1 MDALAADFCPPKKTI
16 VETIAAAPSRH
27 ARFCF
32 SFSLSSE
39 DDSDEDATIEKHASF
54 ALFLFD
60 DDDDA
65 LLLMMKI
72 LLLPVGFCSRLEDD
86 DRIIHLSFFEEEES
100 LKEEEEE
107 PTKAD
112 TKAALLLIE
121 DIIEFAFFARSDGIH
136 ERDTTTTLKQ
146 LSDPFLCSLSGFLF
160 SNGVVL
166 LNPNSHKT
174 LNKKNSSY
182 CVYSYTY
189 RGTKNRERSE
199 RARDITR
206 SRFVVLILLLL
217 QNKRF

>member
-16 VETIAAAPSRH
+16 VETIAAAPSRL

-60 DDDDA
+60 DDDDFA

-72 LLLPVGFCSRLEDD
+72 LLPVGFCSRLEDD
-86 DRIIHLSFFEEEES
+86 DRIIHLSFFFEEEES

-112 TKAALLLIE
+112 TKAALLLIVE

-146 LSDPFLCSLSGFLF
+146 LSDPFLCSLSGFSL

-166 LNPNSHKT
+166 LNPNSYKT
-174 LNKKNSSY
+174 LNKK
-182 CVYSYTY
+182 
-189 RGTKNRERSE
+189 K
-199 RARDITR
+199 
-206 SRFVVLILLLL
+206 FFL
-217 QNKRF
+217 

>member
-16 VETIAAAPSRH
+16 VETIAAAPSRL

-60 DDDDA
+60 DDDDFA

-72 LLLPVGFCSRLEDD
+72 LLPVGFCSRLEDD
-86 DRIIHLSFFEEEES
+86 DRIIHFFEES

-112 TKAALLLIE
+112 TKAAALLLIVE

-174 LNKKNSSY
+174 LNKK
-182 CVYSYTY
+182 
-189 RGTKNRERSE
+189 
-199 RARDITR
+199 
-206 SRFVVLILLLL
+206 FLL
-217 QNKRF
+217 QRRS

>member
-16 VETIAAAPSRH
+16 VETIAAAPSRL

-39 DDSDEDATIEKHASF
+39 DDSDEDATIEKHVSF
-54 ALFLFD
+54 ALFLFDD

-72 LLLPVGFCSRLEDD
+72 LLPVGFCSRLEDD
-86 DRIIHLSFFEEEES
+86 DRIIHLSFFEEES

-112 TKAALLLIE
+112 TKAALLLIVE

-136 ERDTTTTLKQ
+136 ERDTTTTQ
-146 LSDPFLCSLSGFLF
+146 TTLSDPFLCSLSGFLF
-160 SNGVVL
+160 SQWSCAL
-166 LNPNSHKT
+166 KP
-174 LNKKNSSY
+174 
-182 CVYSYTY
+182 
-189 RGTKNRERSE
+189 
-199 RARDITR
+199 
-206 SRFVVLILLLL
+206 
-217 QNKRF
+217 

>member
-16 VETIAAAPSRH
+16 VETIAAAPSRL

-32 SFSLSSE
+32 SFSLSTE
-39 DDSDEDATIEKHASF
+39 DDSDEDATIEKHVSF

-72 LLLPVGFCSRLEDD
+72 LLPVGFCSRLEDD
-86 DRIIHLSFFEEEES
+86 DRIIHLSFFEEES
-100 LKEEEEE
+100 KEEEEE

-121 DIIEFAFFARSDGIH
+121 DIIEFAFFARSDSIH
-136 ERDTTTTLKQ
+136 ERDTTTTQTTLRSLFVQ
-146 LSDPFLCSLSGFLF
+146 PFGFFF

-174 LNKKNSSY
+174 LNKKILL
-182 CVYSYTY
+182 TAFTLTHIAAQ
-189 RGTKNRERSE
+189 RTEREV
-199 RARDITR
+199 RARDITHT
-206 SRFVVLILLLL
+206 RFVVLILLLL

>member
-16 VETIAAAPSRH
+16 VETIAAAPSRL

-39 DDSDEDATIEKHASF
+39 DDSEEDATIEKHASF

-72 LLLPVGFCSRLEDD
+72 LLPVGFCSRLEDD
-86 DRIIHLSFFEEEES
+86 DRIIHLSFFEES

>member
-16 VETIAAAPSRH
+16 VETIAAAPSRL

-39 DDSDEDATIEKHASF
+39 DDSDEDATIEKHVSF

-65 LLLMMKI
+65 LLLMMRI
-72 LLLPVGFCSRLEDD
+72 LLPVGFCSRLEDD
-86 DRIIHLSFFEEEES
+86 DRINHLSFFEEESKE
-100 LKEEEEE
+100 EEEEE

-121 DIIEFAFFARSDGIH
+121 DIIEFAFFALAMVFTR
-136 ERDTTTTLKQ
+136 ETPTTTHTTLRSLFVQ
-146 LSDPFLCSLSGFLF
+146 PFGFFF
-160 SNGVVL
+160 SNGGVL
-166 LNPNSHKT
+166 LNPHSHET

-182 CVYSYTY
+182 YCVYSHTH

-199 RARDITR
+199 SAREI
-206 SRFVVLILLLL
+206 
-217 QNKRF
+217 

>member
-16 VETIAAAPSRH
+16 VETIAAAPSRL

-39 DDSDEDATIEKHASF
+39 DDSDEDATIEKDFSF
-54 ALFLFD
+54 ELLF

-65 LLLMMKI
+65 LLLMKI
-72 LLLPVGFCSRLEDD
+72 LLPVGFCSRLEDD
-86 DRIIHLSFFEEEES
+86 DRIIHLSFFEEESKE
-100 LKEEEEE
+100 EEEEE

-166 LNPNSHKT
+166 LNPN
-174 LNKKNSSY
+174 
-182 CVYSYTY
+182 
-189 RGTKNRERSE
+189 
-199 RARDITR
+199 
-206 SRFVVLILLLL
+206 
-217 QNKRF
+217 

>member
-16 VETIAAAPSRH
+16 VETIAAAPSRL

-39 DDSDEDATIEKHASF
+39 DDSDEDATIEKHVSF
-54 ALFLFD
+54 VLFLF

-65 LLLMMKI
+65 LLLMKI
-72 LLLPVGFCSRLEDD
+72 LLPVGFCSRLEDD
-86 DRIIHLSFFEEEES
+86 DRIIHLSFFEES

-146 LSDPFLCSLSGFLF
+146 LSDPFLCSLSGFFF
-160 SNGVVL
+160 SMEL
-166 LNPNSHKT
+166 CS
-174 LNKKNSSY
+174 
-182 CVYSYTY
+182 
-189 RGTKNRERSE
+189 
-199 RARDITR
+199 
-206 SRFVVLILLLL
+206 
-217 QNKRF
+217 

>member
-16 VETIAAAPSRH
+16 VETIAAAPSRL

-39 DDSDEDATIEKHASF
+39 DDSDEDATIEKHVSF

-65 LLLMMKI
+65 LLLMMRI
-72 LLLPVGFCSRLEDD
+72 LLPVGFCSRLEDD
-86 DRIIHLSFFEEEES
+86 DRIVHLSFFEEES
-100 LKEEEEE
+100 KEEEEE

-121 DIIEFAFFARSDGIH
+121 DIIEFAFFALAMVFTR
-136 ERDTTTTLKQ
+136 ERHQQQRTQ
-146 LSDPFLCSLSGFLF
+146 LSDPFLCSLSGFF
-160 SNGVVL
+160 SPNGGVL
-166 LNPNSHKT
+166 LNPHSHET

-182 CVYSYTY
+182 CVYSHTH

-199 RARDITR
+199 SAREI
-206 SRFVVLILLLL
+206 
-217 QNKRF
+217 

>member
-16 VETIAAAPSRH
+16 VETIAAAPSRL

-39 DDSDEDATIEKHASF
+39 DDSDEDATIEKHVSF
-54 ALFLFD
+54 VLFLF

-65 LLLMMKI
+65 LLLMKI
-72 LLLPVGFCSRLEDD
+72 LLPVGFCSRLEDD

-136 ERDTTTTLKQ
+136 ERDTTTTQTTLGSLFVQPFGFSFLQWSCALK
-146 LSDPFLCSLSGFLF
+146 P
-160 SNGVVL
+160 
-166 LNPNSHKT
+166 
-174 LNKKNSSY
+174 
-182 CVYSYTY
+182 
-189 RGTKNRERSE
+189 
-199 RARDITR
+199 
-206 SRFVVLILLLL
+206 
-217 QNKRF
+217 

>member
-16 VETIAAAPSRH
+16 VETIAAAPSRL

-60 DDDDA
+60 DDDDFA

-72 LLLPVGFCSRLEDD
+72 LLPVGFCSRLEDD
-86 DRIIHLSFFEEEES
+86 DRIIHLSFFEEES
-100 LKEEEEE
+100 KEEE

-112 TKAALLLIE
+112 TKKAALLLIVE

-146 LSDPFLCSLSGFLF
+146 LSDPFLCSLSGFL
-160 SNGVVL
+160 SPNGVVL
-166 LNPNSHKT
+166 LNPNLYKT

-199 RARDITR
+199 RVRDITH

>member
-16 VETIAAAPSRH
+16 VETIAAAPSRL

-39 DDSDEDATIEKHASF
+39 DDSDEDATIEKHVSF

-65 LLLMMKI
+65 LLLMMRI
-72 LLLPVGFCSRLEDD
+72 LLPVGFCSRLEDD
-86 DRIIHLSFFEEEES
+86 DRIVHLSFFEEES
-100 LKEEEEE
+100 KEEEEE

-121 DIIEFAFFARSDGIH
+121 DIIEFAFFALAMVFTR
-136 ERDTTTTLKQ
+136 ERHQQQRTQ
-146 LSDPFLCSLSGFLF
+146 LSDPFLCSLSGFFF
-160 SNGVVL
+160 SNGGVL
-166 LNPNSHKT
+166 LNPHSHET

-182 CVYSYTY
+182 YCVYSHTH

-199 RARDITR
+199 SAREI
-206 SRFVVLILLLL
+206 
-217 QNKRF
+217 

>member
-16 VETIAAAPSRH
+16 VETIAAAPSRL

-54 ALFLFD
+54 ALFLFDD

-121 DIIEFAFFARSDGIH
+121 DIIEFAFFALAMVFTR
-136 ERDTTTTLKQ
+136 ERHQQQRTQ
-146 LSDPFLCSLSGFLF
+146 LSDPFLCSLSGFF
-160 SNGVVL
+160 SPMEVC
-166 LNPNSHKT
+166 S
-174 LNKKNSSY
+174 
-182 CVYSYTY
+182 
-189 RGTKNRERSE
+189 
-199 RARDITR
+199 
-206 SRFVVLILLLL
+206 
-217 QNKRF
+217 

>member
-16 VETIAAAPSRH
+16 VETIAAAPSRL

-39 DDSDEDATIEKHASF
+39 DDSDEDATIEKHVSF

-65 LLLMMKI
+65 LLLMMRI
-72 LLLPVGFCSRLEDD
+72 LLPVGFCSRLEDD
-86 DRIIHLSFFEEEES
+86 DRIVHLSFFEEES
-100 LKEEEEE
+100 KEEEEE

-121 DIIEFAFFARSDGIH
+121 DIIEFAFFALAMVFTR
-136 ERDTTTTLKQ
+136 ETPTTTRKQ
-146 LSDPFLCSLSGFLF
+146 LSDPFLCSLSGFF
-160 SNGVVL
+160 SPNGGVL
-166 LNPNSHKT
+166 LNPHSHET

-182 CVYSYTY
+182 CVYSHTH

-199 RARDITR
+199 SAREI
-206 SRFVVLILLLL
+206 
-217 QNKRF
+217 

>member
-16 VETIAAAPSRH
+16 VETIAAAPSRL

-39 DDSDEDATIEKHASF
+39 DDSDEDATIEKHVSF

-72 LLLPVGFCSRLEDD
+72 LLPVGFCSRLEDD
-86 DRIIHLSFFEEEES
+86 DRIIHLSFFEEES

-121 DIIEFAFFARSDGIH
+121 DIIEFAFFARSDSIH
-136 ERDTTTTLKQ
+136 ERDTTTTQTTLRSLFVQPFGFSFLQWSCALK
-146 LSDPFLCSLSGFLF
+146 P
-160 SNGVVL
+160 
-166 LNPNSHKT
+166 
-174 LNKKNSSY
+174 
-182 CVYSYTY
+182 
-189 RGTKNRERSE
+189 
-199 RARDITR
+199 
-206 SRFVVLILLLL
+206 
-217 QNKRF
+217 

>member
-16 VETIAAAPSRH
+16 VETIAAAPSRL

-39 DDSDEDATIEKHASF
+39 DDSDEDATIEKHVSF
-54 ALFLFD
+54 VLFLF

-65 LLLMMKI
+65 LLLMKI
-72 LLLPVGFCSRLEDD
+72 LLPVGFCSRLEDD
-86 DRIIHLSFFEEEES
+86 DRIIHLSFFEES

-121 DIIEFAFFARSDGIH
+121 DIIEFAFFALAMVFTR
-136 ERDTTTTLKQ
+136 ERHQQQRTQ
-146 LSDPFLCSLSGFLF
+146 LSDPFLCSLSGFF
-160 SNGVVL
+160 SPNGGVL
-166 LNPNSHKT
+166 LNPHSHET

-182 CVYSYTY
+182 CVYSHTH

-199 RARDITR
+199 SAREI
-206 SRFVVLILLLL
+206 
-217 QNKRF
+217 

>member
-16 VETIAAAPSRH
+16 VETIAAAPSRL

-39 DDSDEDATIEKHASF
+39 DDSDEDATIEKHVSF

-60 DDDDA
+60 DDDDFA

-72 LLLPVGFCSRLEDD
+72 LLPVGFCSRLEDD
-86 DRIIHLSFFEEEES
+86 DRIIHLSFFFEEES

-112 TKAALLLIE
+112 TKAALLLIVE

-146 LSDPFLCSLSGFLF
+146 LSVPFLCSLSGFLF

-174 LNKKNSSY
+174 LNKKFSSSKKELKS
-182 CVYSYTY
+182 VYSYTY
-189 RGTKNRERSE
+189 HRHKEQRE
-199 RARDITR
+199 
-206 SRFVVLILLLL
+206 
-217 QNKRF
+217 K

>member
-16 VETIAAAPSRH
+16 VETIAAAPSRL

-72 LLLPVGFCSRLEDD
+72 LLPVGFCSRLEDD

-112 TKAALLLIE
+112 TKKAALLLIVE

-160 SNGVVL
+160 
-166 LNPNSHKT
+166 
-174 LNKKNSSY
+174 
-182 CVYSYTY
+182 
-189 RGTKNRERSE
+189 
-199 RARDITR
+199 
-206 SRFVVLILLLL
+206 L
-217 QNKRF
+217 QWSCALKP

>member
-16 VETIAAAPSRH
+16 VETIAAAPSRL

-39 DDSDEDATIEKHASF
+39 DDSDEDATIEKHVFSF
-54 ALFLFD
+54 ALFLFDD

-72 LLLPVGFCSRLEDD
+72 LLPVGFCSRLEDD
-86 DRIIHLSFFEEEES
+86 DRIIHLSFFEEESKE
-100 LKEEEEE
+100 EEEEE

-121 DIIEFAFFARSDGIH
+121 DIIEFAFFYARDGIH
-136 ERDTTTTLKQ
+136 ERDTTTTQTTLRSLFVQ
-146 LSDPFLCSLSGFLF
+146 PFGFFF
-160 SNGVVL
+160 SNGGVL

-174 LNKKNSSY
+174 LNKKKFFLY
-182 CVYSYTY
+182 CVYSHTH
-189 RGTKNRERSE
+189 RGTNNRERSE
-199 RARDITR
+199 SAREI
-206 SRFVVLILLLL
+206 
-217 QNKRF
+217 

>member
-16 VETIAAAPSRH
+16 VETIAAAPSRL

-39 DDSDEDATIEKHASF
+39 DDSDEDATIEKHVSF

-72 LLLPVGFCSRLEDD
+72 LLPVGFCSRLEDD
-86 DRIIHLSFFEEEES
+86 DRIIHFFEES

-136 ERDTTTTLKQ
+136 ERDTNNNSQTTLRSLFVQ
-146 LSDPFLCSLSGFLF
+146 PFGFSFLQF
-160 SNGVVL
+160 GVVL
-166 LNPNSHKT
+166 LNPNSNKT
-174 LNKKNSSY
+174 LNKKFSSSKKELKS
-182 CVYSYTY
+182 VYSYTY
-189 RGTKNRERSE
+189 HRHKEQRE
-199 RARDITR
+199 
-206 SRFVVLILLLL
+206 
-217 QNKRF
+217 K

>member
-16 VETIAAAPSRH
+16 VETIAAAPSRL

-60 DDDDA
+60 DDDDFA

-72 LLLPVGFCSRLEDD
+72 LLPVGFCSRLEDD
-86 DRIIHLSFFEEEES
+86 DRIIHLSFFFEEES

-160 SNGVVL
+160 SDGVVL
-166 LNPNSHKT
+166 LNPNSYKT

-182 CVYSYTY
+182 TACTLTHIAAQ
-189 RGTKNRERSE
+189 RTEREV
-199 RARDITR
+199 RAREI
-206 SRFVVLILLLL
+206 
-217 QNKRF
+217 

>member
-16 VETIAAAPSRH
+16 VETIAAAPSRL

-39 DDSDEDATIEKHASF
+39 DDSDEDATIEKHVSF

-72 LLLPVGFCSRLEDD
+72 LLPVGFCSRLEDD

-121 DIIEFAFFARSDGIH
+121 DIIEFAFFALAMVFTR
-136 ERDTTTTLKQ
+136 ETPQQRKQ

-160 SNGVVL
+160 SQWSCAL
-166 LNPNSHKT
+166 KP
-174 LNKKNSSY
+174 
-182 CVYSYTY
+182 
-189 RGTKNRERSE
+189 
-199 RARDITR
+199 
-206 SRFVVLILLLL
+206 
-217 QNKRF
+217 